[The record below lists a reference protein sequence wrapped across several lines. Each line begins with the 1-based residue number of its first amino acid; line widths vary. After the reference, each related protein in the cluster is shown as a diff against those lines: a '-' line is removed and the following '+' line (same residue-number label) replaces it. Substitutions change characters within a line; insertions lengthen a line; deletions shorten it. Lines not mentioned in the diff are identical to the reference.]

1 MTKIHLSR
9 TNMKT
14 KYTLFFILFV
24 TLGLYSSLKA
34 QDVPGSKDHPLIT
47 RYPGSVIKW
56 YDVSNFKPYHIA
68 TGPVTGY
75 RHIDDWVKVEGK
87 VTRIYYE
94 LQGQRTM
101 SEVYKNYLSAVKNG
115 GFEVISQGVFQ
126 ERNVKKEIGGSSWLL
141 VQYNMNPAPTNS
153 DVKLLQGSSD
163 TGGGGYLAGKLKTAD
178 GTVYVSI
185 GGHQYKGDL
194 VVFLVDIIEVDEM
207 EDGLISVD
215 ATAMGNALD
224 REGKVAIYDIKF
236 DYDKTEFL
244 PASKPVIA
252 EIAKLLKERPDL
264 KLYVVGH
271 TDMKGG
277 LDYNLRL
284 SDSRAASVVNS
295 LVNEHG
301 IAASRLLAKGVG
313 PLAPLGSN
321 DTDKGRARNRR
332 VELVKR

>member
-1 MTKIHLSR
+1 MKI
-9 TNMKT
+9 KIF
-14 KYTLFFILFV
+14 TLLALFLV
-24 TLGLYSSLKA
+24 LFGGLKA

-56 YDVSNFKPYHIA
+56 YDESNFKPYSIA
-68 TGPVTGY
+68 TGPVTSY
-75 RHIDDWVKVEGK
+75 RHIDDWVKIEGK

-115 GFEVISQGVFQ
+115 GFEVISQGLFQ
-126 ERNVKKEIGGSSWLL
+126 ERNVKKDIGGSSWLL
-141 VQYNMNPAPTNS
+141 VQYNENPTPTNS
-153 DVKLLQGSSD
+153 NVMLLQGSSD
-163 TGGGGYLAGKLKTAD
+163 TQGGGYLAGKLKTAD

-185 GGHQYKGDL
+185 GGHQYKGDV
-194 VVFLVDIIEVDEM
+194 VVFLVDIIEVDEL
-207 EDGLISVD
+207 EDGLIFVD
-215 ATAMGNALD
+215 AKAMGNALD

-236 DYDKTEFL
+236 DYDKTDFL

-252 EIAKLLKERPDL
+252 EIAKLLKERPAL

-284 SDSRAASVVNS
+284 SDSRAKSVVNS

-301 IAASRLLAKGVG
+301 IAASRLTAKGVG

-321 DTDKGRARNRR
+321 DTDQGRARNRR
-332 VELVKR
+332 VELVKQ